1 MRKVILLLNV
11 ILFAL
16 HVYGQKPELIADFNV
31 GPDDSFSEWN
41 YNGIA
46 YGDAVIL
53 PIVSKEYGEEL
64 AIYSDDELRILKD
77 INAGSDGSDPKSFI
91 IYKDLLYF
99 VADNGVDGPAV
110 WRTDGTESGTELFF
124 ESTETTLSPNSFIIA
139 RNGWMYYS
147 VGSIVYRTDGIL
159 NERIFAGAS
168 FGFSGRY
175 GSKNYCKYQNGIAI
189 VKKNSD
195 YSFSIIHIDDIEAI
209 EIVRTN
215 VTSYFAHAYG
225 LVSAR
230 IGLMFSIDNSDNE
243 DAIYLYDESNKSL
256 KKYLIDGEQIPFT
269 RVIDFNDEYNVCYIS
284 DKGYYAISGVSEEE
298 QKLAT
303 TSSNSSISQGDSLI
317 YSIYEGKLAILQ
329 TAPSWDNDSY
339 ILYTNGAKNGTS
351 EIKEINNQYL
361 SGMLQSKNYAFF
373 VEGVSN
379 NFQPNI
385 IKINLET
392 GVAEDLYTFE
402 ERSKLI
408 NSVRP
413 IAIQDDYLYFVSTL
427 DAELGAELY
436 RIKVDISDHTF
447 DTTITSDIHI
457 MQAENEF
464 VVESDEEGSVDISIF
479 NSAGQ
484 EVYTKEVYLNKSFTI
499 DLKRGVYYL
508 HYSKNQQSGSKSILI
523 Q

>member
-1 MRKVILLLNV
+1 MRKVILLINV

-16 HVYGQKPELIADFNV
+16 HVYGQEPELITDFNV

-53 PIVSKEYGEEL
+53 PIVSKEFGEEL
-64 AIYSDDELRILKD
+64 AIYIDDELRILKD
-77 INAGSDGSDPKSFI
+77 INSGSDGSNPKSFT
-91 IYKDLLYF
+91 IYKGLLYF
-99 VADNGVDGPAV
+99 VADSGEGSAL

-124 ESTETTLSPNSFIIA
+124 DSSESSAPRSFIVA
-139 RNGWMYYS
+139 KNGWMYYNIGD
-147 VGSIVYRTDGIL
+147 VVYRTDGDV
-159 NERIFAGAS
+159 NEELYKGAS
-168 FGFSGRY
+168 FGYLFSH
-175 GSKNYCKYQNGIAI
+175 GSKTYCTYQNGIAI

-195 YSFSIIHIDDIEAI
+195 YSFSLIHIDDNEAV
-209 EIVRTN
+209 EIAKTEK
-215 VTSYFAHAYG
+215 TSYFANAFG
-225 LVSAR
+225 IGEVSS
-230 IGLMFSIDNSDNE
+230 GLMFSIYDSNDSDGLL
-243 DAIYLYDESNKSL
+243 IYDESSKSL
-256 KKYLIDGEQIPFT
+256 EHYLIDGQQIPA
-269 RVIDFNDEYNVCYIS
+269 RRIINPNDDYNICWIEG
-284 DKGYYAISGVSEEE
+284 KGYYTINGVAGKE
-298 QKLAT
+298 KLLVS
-303 TSSNSSISQGDSLI
+303 SSNSSATQGDSLI
-317 YSIYEGKLAILQ
+317 YAAYQDKLAFIPIDGIWFEDDFLVHTDGTQ
-329 TAPSWDNDSY
+329 SG
-339 ILYTNGAKNGTS
+339 TNK
-351 EIKEINNQYL
+351 IKDIANSYL
-361 SGMLQSKNYAFF
+361 SKMLQSKNYAFF

-427 DAELGAELY
+427 DAEIGAELY
-436 RIKVDISDHTF
+436 RIKVDLSDHTF
-447 DTTITSDIHI
+447 DATITSDIKV
-457 MQAENEF
+457 MQAGNEF

-484 EVYTKEVYLNKSFTI
+484 EVCTKEVLLNKSFTI
-499 DLKRGVYYL
+499 DLKRGIYYL